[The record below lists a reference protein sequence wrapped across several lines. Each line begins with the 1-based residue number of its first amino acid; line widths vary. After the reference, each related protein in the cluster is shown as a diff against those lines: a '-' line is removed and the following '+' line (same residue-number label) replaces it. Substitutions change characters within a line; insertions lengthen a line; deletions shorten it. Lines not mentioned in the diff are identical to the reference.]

1 MGLPGMQNVMTEI
14 PLSLADLQ
22 LVRQALEDPKNEE
35 AVLTRLYPRIVQ
47 IVKFVA
53 GNRSH
58 VDDIAQ
64 IAAMEVLKS
73 LKWFKGTGSL
83 EAWASRIAYRTAM
96 KVLKRSRKPEVVHMP
111 LLDEDVITRE
121 TPEKSIS
128 RRQLFE
134 SLVDKLSVIPEKRRV
149 PLLLHLAYGYTVR
162 EVAEMTDV
170 SQNTVKDRLKT
181 AFREFRAI
189 LDDHPNLVT
198 TMLEEL

>member
-1 MGLPGMQNVMTEI
+1 MTEI